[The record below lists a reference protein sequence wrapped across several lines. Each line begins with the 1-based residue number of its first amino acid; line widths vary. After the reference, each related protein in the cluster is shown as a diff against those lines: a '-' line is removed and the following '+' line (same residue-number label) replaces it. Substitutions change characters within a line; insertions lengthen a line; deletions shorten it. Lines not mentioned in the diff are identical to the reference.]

1 MKGIAIVEAG
11 QKLTLNVSLPFE
23 GSLQMD
29 VRPGVF
35 EVCARALKTRDH
47 IAQPPA
53 YYDREVGMKD
63 ERIKVYPAHARPR
76 AHLPV
81 LV

>member
-35 EVCARALKTRDH
+35 EVCARALKARDH
-47 IAQPPA
+47 IAQRA
-53 YYDREVGMKD
+53 YYDREVVMKD
-63 ERIKVYPAHARPR
+63 ELIKVYPAHARPR

>member
-29 VRPGVF
+29 VGPGVF
-35 EVCARALKTRDH
+35 EVCARALKARDH
-47 IAQPPA
+47 IAQRA
-53 YYDREVGMKD
+53 YYDREVVMKD
-63 ERIKVYPAHARPR
+63 ELIKVYPAHARPR